1 VPELVGGVSVIFDLV
16 VWLDIDK
23 LKVTFKAMATFYDK
37 QTIFLCLFGHI
48 SDAKTTNIVL
58 AAG

>member
-16 VWLDIDK
+16 VWLDIVQ

-48 SDAKTTNIVL
+48 SDAKTTNIV
-58 AAG
+58 

>member
-1 VPELVGGVSVIFDLV
+1 MPELVGGISVIFDLV
-16 VWLDIDK
+16 IWLDIVQ

-48 SDAKTTNIVL
+48 SDAKTTNIV
-58 AAG
+58 